1 MDATVKRQRCEDAS
15 YNRSVRGAP
24 ITIRCECGAVK
35 HVPYGERWECEQ
47 CARRWNTAQIPA
59 DEYWGLMR
67 EMRRLRLSVIGVA
80 VALAGGFALLALLVS
95 QAIFLLIPLVLSGW
109 FIWYMPFW
117 RRKLRRRV
125 RSLPSWQ
132 LHPE

>member
-1 MDATVKRQRCEDAS
+1 M
-15 YNRSVRGAP
+15 
-24 ITIRCECGAVK
+24 K

-132 LHPE
+132 LRPE

>member
-1 MDATVKRQRCEDAS
+1 MATRPQWQRRPDRS
-15 YNRSVRGAP
+15 YNRFVRGAP

>member
-1 MDATVKRQRCEDAS
+1 MDASAEWQRRAP
-15 YNRSVRGAP
+15 YNRAVRGAP
-24 ITIRCECGAVK
+24 ITVRCDCGAVK
-35 HVPYGERWECEQ
+35 RVPYGERWECEQ
-47 CARRWNTAQIPA
+47 CSRRWNTGQIPA

-80 VALAGGFALLALLVS
+80 LALAGGFALLALFVS